1 MDLTGLTFNTA
12 DVFAV
17 AALVLAGY
25 AAIWGI
31 KLVIGMAKKQF
42 ILQPGK
48 GGAIQFP
55 PFF

>member
-31 KLVIGMAKKQF
+31 KLVIGMAKK
-42 ILQPGK
+42 
-48 GGAIQFP
+48 
-55 PFF
+55 